1 MKLLILI
8 LFLAATVS
16 AQQIVL
22 VGGCASTGTSCS
34 PTVQGGQTFAGG
46 QFEYVFAY
54 RSATTAPTLP
64 SGSITLDTASVSS
77 SSFRSGCQVTSSNSP
92 ASGTWTNATLVI
104 VQIYS
109 GVASDHTASCKTL
122 GTGGRTTAGTSGTTS
137 TYTFTGVTLT
147 NGTGTSWIVAAVGS
161 SAAVCTPATVLHS
174 EYTTTNAIG
183 HDTNGGVSSFSTLT
197 CMGTT
202 GNWKSD
208 TVELLA
214 KTPTFTSVN
223 GVTVG
228 GLRGQLAKV
237 NGTPIGAEAGWV
249 NKRNGFLAPLFGQPS
264 MRHGINQV
272 EKAASR
278 RRIALICG
286 TKYRVPL
293 RQSPPPQRAGPA
305 SPSLMLSR

>member
-54 RSATTAPTLP
+54 RSATMPRFP
-64 SGSITLDTASVSS
+64 SGFITLNTASVSS

-202 GNWKSD
+202 GNWKLD
-208 TVELLA
+208 TVQLLA

-237 NGTPIGAEAGWV
+237 NGTPIGAEVVGLISAMDFW
-249 NKRNGFLAPLFGQPS
+249 PLSSGKPS